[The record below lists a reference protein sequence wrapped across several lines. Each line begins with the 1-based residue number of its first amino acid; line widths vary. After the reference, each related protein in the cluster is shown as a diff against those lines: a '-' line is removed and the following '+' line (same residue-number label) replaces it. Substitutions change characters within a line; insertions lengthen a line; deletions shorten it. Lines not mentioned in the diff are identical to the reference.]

1 VNANLIDDLV
11 LVAMMLLR
19 LGVPILLMT
28 LLAAILNRAARS
40 LS

>member
-1 VNANLIDDLV
+1 MAMSLMDNIVLIE
-11 LVAMMLLR
+11 MMLLR

-28 LLAAILNRAARS
+28 LMAVALNRAARS